1 MAAAHAW
8 LVVQS
13 SSSPLLVPAAV
24 RRLLALAKAP
34 PAAAPEAAAFAEDA
48 AAYDV
53 FGENFGAAAN
63 EGYADD
69 DVPRADVDR
78 YEDVR
83 LERPSV
89 ATALMLAGSRCRRPA
104 LVHEVL
110 SRAQAHGVE
119 FNTRM
124 VNAALSGYA
133 KVGRGAEAAELLAL
147 MRRGALPA
155 PDVASYTCL
164 LKVAADAGDLDGF
177 RATLAELEGD
187 GLRPDLYVHNLTLLC
202 LAKAGAPPH
211 VLLRGLERVK
221 EETARAGDAAPDRI
235 TYGTVLRALCDRG
248 AEAEAERFFAAMAA
262 AADELG
268 GPPGEHEW
276 SHLLTMYARGGR
288 ARKAEVVW
296 AELEVRGVRR
306 SKYLYNSMFSA
317 FERSGGP
324 GLEAA
329 AAEKSIAL
337 LDEMLEGGDVTPD
350 FVMLQTVA
358 RTAARAGDAAQVARV
373 VGLMEAGGY
382 ASKLPGF
389 RRALGRLLQRRGDG
403 ATLAALRQELGEV
416 TPKPKPKPTPKGKEE
431 EE

>member
-1 MAAAHAW
+1 
-8 LVVQS
+8 
-13 SSSPLLVPAAV
+13 
-24 RRLLALAKAP
+24 
-34 PAAAPEAAAFAEDA
+34 
-48 AAYDV
+48 
-53 FGENFGAAAN
+53 
-63 EGYADD
+63 
-69 DVPRADVDR
+69 
-78 YEDVR
+78 
-83 LERPSV
+83 
-89 ATALMLAGSRCRRPA
+89 MLAGSRCRRPA

-248 AEAEAERFFAAMAA
+248 
-262 AADELG
+262 G
-268 GPPGEHEW
+268 SPSP
-276 SHLLTMYARGGR
+276 
-288 ARKAEVVW
+288 
-296 AELEVRGVRR
+296 
-306 SKYLYNSMFSA
+306 NSSP
-317 FERSGGP
+317 SP
-324 GLEAA
+324 NPNPNPKA